1 MRHGTNRL
9 STPLNRN
16 ETAMLKTYNPDSI
29 SSSRSNYS
37 HAVEVP
43 PNARTLFISG
53 QVPVASDGS
62 TPEAIEDQ
70 VALAFENV
78 QTVLSEANMT
88 LEDVV
93 RVNVYL
99 TDKDYFPAFRDHRNR
114 LFTRHKAAST
124 AMAVEALAHPQFKVE
139 IEAVAAKVD

>member
-1 MRHGTNRL
+1 
-9 STPLNRN
+9 
-16 ETAMLKTYNPDSI
+16 MLKTYNPASI
-29 SSSRSNYS
+29 TSSRSNYS

-43 PNARTLFISG
+43 PNARTLYISG

-70 VALAFENV
+70 VVLAFDNV
-78 QTVLSEANMT
+78 QTVLGEAGMG
-88 LEDVV
+88 LHDVV

-114 LFTRHKAAST
+114 LFTGHKAAAT
-124 AMAVEALAHPQFKVE
+124 AVAVAALAHPQFKVE